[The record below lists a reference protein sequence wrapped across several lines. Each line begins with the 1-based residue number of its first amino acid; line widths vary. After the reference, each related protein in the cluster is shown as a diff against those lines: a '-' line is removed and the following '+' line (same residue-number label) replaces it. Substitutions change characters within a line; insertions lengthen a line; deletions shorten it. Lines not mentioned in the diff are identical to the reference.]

1 MGLVVG
7 EDPWREPGRPA
18 PQGPLLVGA
27 HSVQIV
33 PSVQGPVIEVAVA
46 ENQQVNKDDLLFRID
61 PTLYQSQVDTLT
73 AQLDLA
79 RTRLD
84 QARRLA
90 ERGAGPAN
98 DVEQF
103 TGQVEQLEAQLAG
116 ARWNLEE
123 TTVRAITFINKDV
136 EATMAASIRVGPL
149 FILTVALL
157 SLGCSRAVSEPS
169 ACDGLIEK
177 TIGITREEYSPCAG
191 EILATLDS
199 LEPPLRRFVLRGDEE
214 ARTQAETHY
223 KRVRHLMDEVGFT
236 ADVWREAREGA
247 GRTVERWPDGAMR
260 QFNSEVGI
268 ATAQYMSA
276 LESPNDASLK
286 EGQRRHATAGSAY
299 ARFR

>member
-90 ERGAGPAN
+90 EPGAGP
-98 DVEQF
+98 
-103 TGQVEQLEAQLAG
+103 
-116 ARWNLEE
+116 
-123 TTVRAITFINKDV
+123 
-136 EATMAASIRVGPL
+136 
-149 FILTVALL
+149 
-157 SLGCSRAVSEPS
+157 
-169 ACDGLIEK
+169 
-177 TIGITREEYSPCAG
+177 
-191 EILATLDS
+191 
-199 LEPPLRRFVLRGDEE
+199 
-214 ARTQAETHY
+214 
-223 KRVRHLMDEVGFT
+223 
-236 ADVWREAREGA
+236 
-247 GRTVERWPDGAMR
+247 
-260 QFNSEVGI
+260 
-268 ATAQYMSA
+268 A